1 MPAPRIP
8 KMNFP
13 DDVWG
18 RLKAWAK
25 IQAQAP
31 AVPSSEEC
39 AAYVRFC
46 AEEITGRS
54 DMLPTEVVYFYAT
67 ETVDM
72 IERLREDAALNT

>member
-8 KMNFP
+8 KINFP

-31 AVPSSEEC
+31 AVPTNEEC

-46 AEEITGRS
+46 TEEITGRS
-54 DMLPTEVVYFYAT
+54 DMLPAEVVNFYAA
-67 ETVDM
+67 ETVEM